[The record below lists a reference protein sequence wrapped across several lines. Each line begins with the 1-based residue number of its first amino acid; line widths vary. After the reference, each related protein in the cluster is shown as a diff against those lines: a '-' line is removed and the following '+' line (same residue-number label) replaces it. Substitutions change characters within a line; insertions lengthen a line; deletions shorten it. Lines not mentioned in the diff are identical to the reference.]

1 MYYNNNK
8 SGELGSVIKGI
19 VSQDWAE
26 LEMILMDRS
35 EVFNISAS
43 CFYFILMPF
52 SYSIFKNGCLSG
64 ASFQHSSSKD
74 QYKSGDSNSLA

>member
-1 MYYNNNK
+1 MIDSK
-8 SGELGSVIKGI
+8 ILKLLKGI
-19 VSQDWAE
+19 VSRDWAE
-26 LEMILMDRS
+26 LEMISMDRS